1 MKKILLSLCAL
12 IASVSGYATEF
23 TFDFSQQGYANQQD
37 FDGKTIDLTNGVAA
51 TFSKGTGSS
60 TPKYY
65 SNGTAMR
72 IYGGNTMVLSSSVS
86 ITKIV
91 FHYDGSNTATK
102 DNSTFTPGEYDYE
115 THTWTGNTK
124 SITLSNIATGGHIRI
139 ISLDIT
145 LSDDG
150 VIIPTPTITPA
161 TGVYTEPQDVT
172 ITTTEGLGIIYTLD
186 GSTPEDGNGTAVTTN
201 TVSFKVEKSTTVK
214 AITYDIADPD
224 NHSSVATSVISIPV
238 KKTIAEV
245 HAEGAGNDVIING
258 NIVATADG
266 GFVIADETGLLYT
279 YKSGHGLAVG
289 DVVTLMG
296 KTTTYGGFVQLS
308 TDAIIEK
315 TGTTT
320 ISYPTPVIMDA
331 ATLDA
336 WVEAPVQQYAQV
348 KGKLTIS
355 GNYYNVIV
363 EGTTAMVSFVKP
375 NAEILKT
382 LVTDTDITLTG
393 YTMYTTSATN
403 TGIKYAYFVATD
415 VVTETVLPEIVPMTI
430 SEFTNGGFEAWTEGT
445 PDQWTPKTSS
455 TNATIKQSEIAHTGS
470 YSLYIEGDNS
480 GTNAANKRV
489 SSSEIALTA
498 GKYVIELSAKAVGET
513 AKVRP
518 GYLVLTLNE
527 AKTAYNKLES
537 TDYKYP
543 NAAIDVTTEWTAV
556 KTIFNLEEDTIIS
569 LLIMNPKNAGDVL
582 VDDVVIRAATAEEF
596 EADGIN
602 SITSNSNNNSR
613 AYNIHGQQ
621 ISNSYKGIMIIN
633 GKKVIKK

>member
-1 MKKILLSLCAL
+1 MKKTLLFLLTFVCSL
-12 IASVSGYATEF
+12 IASAETIVTFDNTVAGWSSNAGAQTATLNGVTISTGNGLLASTGEYRFYKSQTATISSTVGNIVKIEF
-23 TFDFSQQGYANQQD
+23 TCTANGTTKYGPGC
-37 FDGKTIDLTNGVAA
+37 FTIESGNGEYNYSANIG
-51 TFSKGTGSS
+51 TWTGSS
-60 TPKYY
+60 TEVVLKA
-65 SNGTAMR
+65 TADQVR
-72 IYGGNTMVLSSSVS
+72 ATQIVVTISSDAPA
-86 ITKIV
+86 
-91 FHYDGSNTATK
+91 F
-102 DNSTFTPGEYDYE
+102 
-115 THTWTGNTK
+115 
-124 SITLSNIATGGHIRI
+124 
-139 ISLDIT
+139 
-145 LSDDG
+145 
-150 VIIPTPTITPA
+150 PTPTITPG

-172 ITTTEGLGIIYTLD
+172 ITTAEGLGIIYTLD

-308 TDAIIEK
+308 SDANIEK

-355 GNYYNVIV
+355 ENYYNVTV

-543 NAAIDVTTEWTAV
+543 NAAVDVTAEWTSV
-556 KTIFNLEEDTIIS
+556 KTIFDLEEDTIIS
-569 LLIMNPKNAGDVL
+569 LLVMNPKNAGDVL
-582 VDDVVIRAATAEEF
+582 VDDVIIRAATAEEI

-602 SITSNSNNNSR
+602 NITTNANNSR

-633 GKKVIKK
+633 GKKLIKK